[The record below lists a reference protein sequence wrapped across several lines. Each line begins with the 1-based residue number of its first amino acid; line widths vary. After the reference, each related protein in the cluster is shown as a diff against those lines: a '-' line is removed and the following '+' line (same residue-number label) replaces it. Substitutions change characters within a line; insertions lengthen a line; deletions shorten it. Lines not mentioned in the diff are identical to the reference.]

1 MATQQSS
8 LPKKGLRAG
17 GVGGNGGRR
26 GEGSNA
32 SAVRWKLPSES
43 WERVS
48 ASTRVMS
55 SARMRPEGLAAPA
68 CVLHVFESFGCGGF
82 LLDRERQ
89 VLLLNPTGVDCLGDG
104 LMMRAKR
111 MAAMDRQSD
120 VRLQSLMGAALN
132 STEGA
137 YGSASMLVRRGS
149 RLPLAVRI
157 VHLEEEARAAL
168 KASLLLV
175 AFDPE
180 RCDTP
185 RVDML
190 TDLFGLTPAEAS
202 VAIGIVGG
210 RHLAEIAADRD
221 VKIGTVRA
229 YSKIV
234 FGKTGTRGQA
244 ELAALLTRLAF
255 LAPSR
260 RGEEP

>member
-1 MATQQSS
+1 
-8 LPKKGLRAG
+8 
-17 GVGGNGGRR
+17 
-26 GEGSNA
+26 
-32 SAVRWKLPSES
+32 
-43 WERVS
+43 
-48 ASTRVMS
+48 
-55 SARMRPEGLAAPA
+55 MRPEGLAAPA

-120 VRLQSLMGAALN
+120 VRLQSLMEAALN
-132 STEGA
+132 STDGA
-137 YGSASMLVRRGS
+137 YGSASMLVRRDP

-157 VHLEEEARAAL
+157 VHVEEEARAAL

-175 AFDPE
+175 AFDPA
-180 RCDTP
+180 RCQP
-185 RVDML
+185 PPPDML
-190 TDLFGLTPAEAS
+190 TDLFGLTPAEAR
-202 VAIGIVGG
+202 VAIGVVDG
-210 RHLAEIAADRD
+210 RHLAEIAADRG
-221 VKIGTVRA
+221 VKIGTVRN
-229 YSKIV
+229 YSKIA
-234 FGKTGTRGQA
+234 FRKTGTRGQA